1 MFLDAAEFAEDVDYK
16 AQLNGSTA
24 ATNATNAAAAAAA
37 AAGVNVTQEP
47 REDYVRQKISLE
59 DARPASTKG
68 RGASG
73 TSVGR
78 PGALAYL
85 RRHEQL
91 EKSPSSTDM
100 IAAKNSNEL
109 KKKYLFNYSGS
120 VGGGVGGVGGGG
132 LAQKSASVTNL
143 DSRMRSFVDTIS
155 EAQKL
160 LNPAPQPSVPMQVYS
175 SSFILILIIN
185 FNFNLIQSSF

>member
-1 MFLDAAEFAEDVDYK
+1 MVEDIDYK
-16 AQLNGSTA
+16 AQLNGSVTPMD
-24 ATNATNAAAAAAA
+24 ATNAAANATEVANTVKTA
-37 AAGVNVTQEP
+37 NVTEVANAVEVANKMETAIVAEVANAAEEP
-47 REDYVRQKISLE
+47 REDYVKQKISLE
-59 DARPASTKG
+59 NARPGSTKG
-68 RGASG
+68 GAPG
-73 TSVGR
+73 TLPGR

-91 EKSPSSTDM
+91 ERSPSSTDI

-109 KKKYLFNYSGS
+109 KKKYLFNYGGS
-120 VGGGVGGVGGGG
+120 MGGGITGG

-160 LNPAPQPSVPMQVYS
+160 LNPAPQPSVPMQV
-175 SSFILILIIN
+175 
-185 FNFNLIQSSF
+185 

>member
-1 MFLDAAEFAEDVDYK
+1 MV
-16 AQLNGSTA
+16 
-24 ATNATNAAAAAAA
+24 ATNAPDTANAIEAANATVAAI
-37 AAGVNVTQEP
+37 VSQEP
-47 REDYVRQKISLE
+47 RVDYVEQKITLE
-59 DARPASTKG
+59 DARPGSTKE
-68 RGASG
+68 RAPAVSG
-73 TSVGR
+73 TLPGR

-120 VGGGVGGVGGGG
+120 LGGGAAGG

-160 LNPAPQPSVPMQVYS
+160 LNPAPQPSVPMQVLDCCPK
-175 SSFILILIIN
+175 ILYTMR
-185 FNFNLIQSSF
+185 FN